1 MAVDT
6 AREMRL
12 TVQTAA
18 ANCGG
23 KLSRA
28 ANCGGELSCVANCGG
43 ELCRA
48 WACCGAGLV
57 YVHNTDALL

>member
-28 ANCGGELSCVANCGG
+28 ANCGGEL
-43 ELCRA
+43 CRA